1 MKKKRKK
8 IIAELQDQD
17 KEKKLSDSTKDL
29 GEVSVY
35 KELSKRFKSPS
46 TPIIFIPMANAMS
59 SGSIA
64 NIKSLQLKNYGKW
77 EKRNMFTYITKI
89 PKSTGENI
97 PVFPRSKKIPHC
109 YLYCY
114 WRFIR
119 LLKTT
124 TWF

>member
-35 KELSKRFKSPS
+35 KELSKLFKSPR

-64 NIKSLQLKNYGKW
+64 NIKSLQLKN
-77 EKRNMFTYITKI
+77 
-89 PKSTGENI
+89 
-97 PVFPRSKKIPHC
+97 
-109 YLYCY
+109 
-114 WRFIR
+114 
-119 LLKTT
+119 
-124 TWF
+124 